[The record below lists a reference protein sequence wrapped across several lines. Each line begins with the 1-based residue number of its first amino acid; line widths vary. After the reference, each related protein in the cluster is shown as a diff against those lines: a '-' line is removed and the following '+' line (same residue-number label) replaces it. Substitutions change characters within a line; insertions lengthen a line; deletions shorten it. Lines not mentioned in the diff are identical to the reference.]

1 MPISPI
7 PKKGGAQI
15 DMPILLSTCDDLPMS
30 AESQLRQL
38 QMQDDASL
46 RGDVRALGELL
57 GHSLIRQEGQS
68 LFDLVEKVRA
78 AVRSGKGE
86 SELEGVSVEEAV
98 QLVRAFSTYFHLA
111 NVAEQVHRSRVLA
124 KEREASGSWIA
135 QAVDKIIAVK
145 EENKVQGQDLKLENL
160 KSWLADFSVRP
171 VFTAHPTEA
180 SRRSVLSKLAQIS
193 NLLETPSSKIRDA
206 RLSEAIDLLW
216 QTDELRVERPLVIDE
231 AVNALYYLDDL
242 FRFTV
247 PEVLEDF
254 ALEVARL
261 GVEIEPTE
269 KPLSFGTWIGGDRDG
284 NPNVTPDTTRETIVV
299 QVGHAIRVISEAM
312 TELRQSLSVSTRIIK
327 VSKELE
333 DSVERDLANI
343 PEFEARYRRLNA
355 REPYRL
361 KTTAIVHR
369 LELTRKRHAA
379 GAAHVPGRDYAN
391 TQELI
396 DDLQVMRN
404 SLLDNHGELIAKG
417 QLERVIRTV
426 STFGLIHATM
436 DVREHSLAHHA
447 ALANFGIAENYSN
460 LDSNARFELLVKELE
475 NPRNRSPKNLDSASA
490 KTLDTFTAIADLIE
504 QFGPEVIETY
514 IISMTKHPEDLI
526 AAAVLAK
533 EAGLIKLDQQSAKIG
548 FAPLLETVAE
558 LRAAD
563 KILEQLLSN
572 PTYRKIVKL
581 RGDIQEVMLGYSD
594 SNKDAGIATSQWE
607 IHQAQRRLRDVAI
620 RYGVKLRLFHGRGG
634 SVGRGGGPTYDALI
648 ALPWGSLDGQIK
660 MTEQGEVISDKYS
673 IPVLAKENVELTL
686 AAALEATVLNRGP
699 RQPEEFLTKWNSCMD
714 LISESAFQSYRAL
727 IDQEDLP
734 AYFYA
739 STPVEQL
746 GDMFLGSRP
755 SRRQSASAGLD
766 SLRAIPWVFG
776 WTQSR
781 QIVPGWYGV
790 GTGLKAAR
798 EAGHADVIKQMLD
811 QWHFFKTFISNVEMT
826 MAKTDLKM
834 AERYVTALVPTE
846 LRHFFNEI
854 KAEFELTSKEIN
866 TLRGN
871 DDLLGD
877 QPLLA
882 RTLQIRDQY
891 LAPLHL
897 LQVNLLQRV
906 RESGESADPLLRRA
920 LLLTINGVA
929 LGLRNTG

>member
-1 MPISPI
+1 
-7 PKKGGAQI
+7 
-15 DMPILLSTCDDLPMS
+15 MS

-38 QMQDDASL
+38 QLQDDAAL
-46 RGDVRALGELL
+46 RADVRALGDLL
-57 GHSLIRQEGQS
+57 GQSLIRQEGRD

-78 AVRSGKGE
+78 SVRSGDAE
-86 SELEGVSVEEAV
+86 SELKRVNVDQAE

-124 KEREASGSWIA
+124 KEREESGSWIA
-135 QAVDKIIAVK
+135 QAVTKIQKAK
-145 EENKVQGQDLKLENL
+145 ESGYDFSVEDLKN
-160 KSWLADFSVRP
+160 WLDGFSVRP

-180 SRRSVLSKLAQIS
+180 SRRSVLNKLALIS
-193 NLLETPSSKIRDA
+193 DLLETPNSKVKES

-242 FRFTV
+242 FRLTV

-254 ALEVARL
+254 ATEVGRL
-261 GVEIEPTE
+261 GVEILPDSR
-269 KPLSFGTWIGGDRDG
+269 PLSFGTWIGGDRDG
-284 NPNVTPDTTRETIVV
+284 NPNVTPDVTRETIVV
-299 QVGHAIRVISEAM
+299 QVGHAIRVITEALSK
-312 TELRQSLSVSTRIIK
+312 LRQSLSVSTRIIN
-327 VSKELE
+327 VSDELKE
-333 DSVERDLANI
+333 SVERDLANI

-361 KTTAIVHR
+361 KTTAIVHK
-369 LELTRKRHAA
+369 LDLTRKRHAA
-379 GAAHVPGRDYAN
+379 GAPHVPGRDYGN
-391 TQELI
+391 TQELL
-396 DDLQVMRN
+396 DDLYIMRD
-404 SLLDNHGELIAKG
+404 SLLNNRGELIAKG
-417 QLERVIRTV
+417 ELERVIRTV
-426 STFGLIHATM
+426 KTFGLTHATM
-436 DVREHSLAHHA
+436 DVREHSQMHHA
-447 ALANFGIAENYSN
+447 ALANFGIAKDYAEQNPDTRFDTLISELASSSLRAPNN
-460 LDSNARFELLVKELE
+460 LDAQ
-475 NPRNRSPKNLDSASA
+475 SA
-490 KTLDTFTAIADLIE
+490 KTLDTFKAIDELIA

-514 IISMTKHPEDLI
+514 IISMTKNPEDVI

-533 EAGLIKLDQQSAKIG
+533 EAGLIDLGKNMAKIG

-563 KILEQLLSN
+563 TILEKLLSN
-572 PTYRKIVKL
+572 PTYRKLVTL
-581 RGDIQEVMLGYSD
+581 RDDIQEVMLGYSD

-607 IHQAQRRLRDVAI
+607 IHQAQRRLRDVAMK
-620 RYGVKLRLFHGRGG
+620 YGVKLRLFHGRGG

-673 IPVLAKENVELTL
+673 IPMLARENVELTL

-699 RQPEEFLTKWNSCMD
+699 RQPKDALAQWNDCME
-714 LISESAFQSYRAL
+714 LISESSFQRYRGL
-727 IDQEDLP
+727 VTHEDLP
-734 AYFYA
+734 NYFYS

-755 SRRQSASAGLD
+755 SRRQGANDGIEN
-766 SLRAIPWVFG
+766 LRAIPWVFG

-798 EAGHADVIKQMLD
+798 EAGKESILKEMLRD
-811 QWHFFKTFISNVEMT
+811 WHFFKTFISNVEMT

-834 AERYVTALVPTE
+834 AEHYVNTLVPTE
-846 LRHFFNEI
+846 LCHFFADI
-854 KAEFELTSKEIN
+854 KAEFELTRDEIN
-866 TLRGN
+866 SLRGN
-871 DDLLGD
+871 NDLLGD

-882 RTLQIRDQY
+882 RTLQIRDHY
-891 LAPLHL
+891 LAPLHMMQVTL
-897 LQVNLLQRV
+897 LERV
-906 RESGESADPLLRRA
+906 RQSGESADPLLRRA